1 MKASF
6 AVMAL
11 LSLIKIEE
19 VQAINIQT
27 DIGNGLD
34 ESQTTDAYSEAN
46 RFINSKGEAIILSQT
61 EGHARIV
68 MSKTRKYSEPQPLDV
83 ANVQL
88 TNCQEKNTES

>member
-1 MKASF
+1 
-6 AVMAL
+6 MAL

-19 VQAINIQT
+19 IQAINIKT
-27 DIGNGLD
+27 DIGTGLD
-34 ESQTTDAYSEAN
+34 ASQTSESGVDASSETN

-68 MSKTRKYSEPQPLDV
+68 MTKQRKFAEPQPIDV

-88 TNCQEKNTES
+88 TNCQDKD